1 MVNPEVKQAA
11 MQPGD
16 TTAQPTDWEE
26 QKKQWENRMKNL
38 ENQTEENRSYLQRIL
53 TLLSKEAD
61 EIGTPSPM
69 SEQLTAARNTGNKPT
84 QVTILDEKE
93 RYSFNPGEPGILS
106 TKPAMKATQASS
118 SLGLMEEKRGASG
131 TETKL
136 KLGGKNNEMEET
148 FIVRENNLW
157 EKNMNGVTGNYLPR
171 PKIEFQTFDG
181 NNPRSWIRK
190 CQKYFS
196 IFEVPESQKLEMGT
210 MYLVGK
216 AETWFDGYVMKKN
229 RLTWH
234 EFISDLCHRSD
245 DRNYGDVVEEFN
257 KLLQKG
263 SVDDY
268 QEKFEELKP
277 YMLQHN
283 PHLDEDYF
291 VSSFVSG
298 IKEEIK
304 HRVRVHEPKSL
315 KEASRQ
321 AKLHELAMKVEH
333 KKLKYYQ
340 RGPSVGHTATKAYS
354 PATTIKPQPTPSN
367 PRQTLLE
374 YRRENNLCYRCG
386 ESLEISMNALT
397 GSIGCN
403 TLRIP
408 GTIRGKNLSILVD
421 SGSTHSFITPMWA
434 REGTELMQT
443 HPLAI
448 TVANGEKL
456 YSNAKSNQLAWRM
469 QGEPFTHDF
478 RVLNLG
484 GSDMVLGVDWLKKFS
499 PVVLDFNEMTL
510 SFDQG
515 NRKVI
520 LQGETSHLHS
530 KLFQIK
536 ECKRLQR
543 KILKYKKAEIEKQI
557 SDMLASS
564 IIQTSKSP
572 FAAPCLLVKKKDG
585 SWRMCVDYRQLNE
598 LTVKDKFPIPVVE
611 DLLDELGGVEYF
623 SKIDLRAGYWQIRIK
638 REDVHKTAFRTH
650 HGHFEIKVMPFGL
663 TNAPAT
669 FQALMNE
676 IFGPYLRKFVL
687 VFFDDILVYSPSMGE
702 HLEQLKKV
710 LDILRANQLFAKKS
724 KCFFGQRQVEYL
736 GHIISARG
744 VSTDPSKVEA
754 MRSWPLP
761 ENLKSLRGFLGLTGY
776 YRKFVKGYREIS
788 KPLTSML
795 KKDGFYWTEES
806 RLSSEIGN
814 SDELGRDRRFERGSK
829 DEEACDAV
837 SSSVL
842 AGDA

>member
-1 MVNPEVKQAA
+1 MVNPEEKQAVV
-11 MQPGD
+11 QP
-16 TTAQPTDWEE
+16 
-26 QKKQWENRMKNL
+26 
-38 ENQTEENRSYLQRIL
+38 
-53 TLLSKEAD
+53 AD

-69 SEQLTAARNTGNKPT
+69 SEQLTAARNTGKKPT

-106 TKPAMKATQASS
+106 KPTMKATQASS
-118 SLGLMEEKRGASG
+118 SLGLMEEQRGASG

-148 FIVRENNLW
+148 FLVRENNLW

-196 IFEVPESQKLEMGT
+196 IFEVPENQKLEMAT

-216 AETWFDGYVMKKN
+216 AETWFDGYVMQKN

-234 EFISDLCHRSD
+234 EFISDLCHRFD

-298 IKEEIK
+298 LKEEIK

-321 AKLHELAMKVEH
+321 AKLHELAMEVEH
-333 KKLKYYQ
+333 KKLRYYQ
-340 RGPSVGHTATKAYS
+340 RGPSVGQTATKTYS
-354 PATTIKPQPTPSN
+354 PATAIKPQPTPSN

-374 YRRENNLCYRCG
+374 YRRANNLCYMCG
-386 ESLEISMNALT
+386 ERFAHGHQCKMKQLNSMEEEEIQEGGEEKEKEEGKTELDNQGDDSLEISMNALT

-408 GTIRGKNLSILVD
+408 GTIRGKNLI
-421 SGSTHSFITPMWA
+421 
-434 REGTELMQT
+434 
-443 HPLAI
+443 
-448 TVANGEKL
+448 ANGEKL

-515 NRKVI
+515 DRKVI
-520 LQGETSHLHS
+520 LQGGNKPSSFKVISDKRMQKITEKDPEIQGEIYLLSAEHEDTEIPESIK
-530 KLFQIK
+530 KLLTGYEDVFAEPKGMPPERTHDHAI
-536 ECKRLQR
+536 
-543 KILKYKKAEIEKQI
+543 ILKTGAQPVNLRPYRFPYYQKAEIEKQV

-638 REDVHKTAFRTH
+638 REDVHKTTFRTH
-650 HGHFEIKVMPFGL
+650 HGHFEFKVMPFGL
-663 TNAPAT
+663 TNAPTT
-669 FQALMNE
+669 FQALMNA

-761 ENLKSLRGFLGLTGY
+761 ENLKSLRGAF
-776 YRKFVKGYREIS
+776 RA
-788 KPLTSML
+788 
-795 KKDGFYWTEES
+795 D
-806 RLSSEIGN
+806 RL
-814 SDELGRDRRFERGSK
+814 LQKVCER
-829 DEEACDAV
+829 V
-837 SSSVL
+837 W
-842 AGDA
+842 GDKQATYKHA